1 MTWLIDNWGF
11 VVEVAG
17 VIAGG
22 FKIYYGIAGHI
33 RSLSKDMSYELKE
46 IRADISRLEKKQDA
60 YNTLQERTLRNEID
74 IKYLRERRDDRG
86 NETDR
91 SLHI

>member
-11 VVEVAG
+11 IATVAG
-17 VIAGG
+17 AIAGG
-22 FKIYYGIAGHI
+22 FKIYYGIAGKI
-33 RSLSKDMSYELKE
+33 RELSKDMSYELKE

-60 YNTLQERTLRNEID
+60 YNTLQERTLRNEMD
-74 IKYLRERRDDRG
+74 IKYLRERRDRG

>member
-11 VVEVAG
+11 VVGVAG

-22 FKIYYGIAGHI
+22 FKIYYGIAGQI

-60 YNTLQERTLRNEID
+60 YNTLQERTLWNEMEIM
-74 IKYLRERRDDRG
+74 YWREGRECG
-86 NETDR
+86 KETDR
-91 SLHI
+91 TLHI